1 MYLQIPHRTLL
12 IHITKYKLMYQNFEV
27 VCGKLNVL
35 AENMGKNGSNVLSHY
50 KHTVL
55 ANLVTLKKQK
65 IQLL

>member
-1 MYLQIPHRTLL
+1 
-12 IHITKYKLMYQNFEV
+12 MYQNFEV
-27 VCGKLNVL
+27 MYEVMNVL
-35 AENMGKNGSNVLSHY
+35 VENMGKNGSNALSYY